1 MEEQALLQLLE
12 ALARQLGIALRYES
26 VNGEDSSS
34 TGGLCRIKG
43 AYVLIIHSQASDR
56 EKIRLLT
63 QTLRQ
68 FPLNEIYLKP
78 ALRDLLDD
86 PRD

>member
-1 MEEQALLQLLE
+1 LEEQTLLNLLE
-12 ALARQLGIALRYES
+12 ALARQLGITLRYES

-43 AYVLIIHSQASDR
+43 DYVLIIHSQAPDR

-63 QTLRQ
+63 EALRQ
-68 FPLNEIYLKP
+68 FPLNDIYLKP
-78 ALRDLLDD
+78 ALRDHLEDR
-86 PRD
+86 RD